1 MTRVPDY
8 TEDEHSIVRKTVDSR
23 WKKDPVEIQLAD
35 AEVQLDPKIPEMIE
49 CPVLFWLA
57 GGCSFVVMK
66 CGENRYKCNFFYKEL
81 EQISTGIEKCDD
93 LQQCVTV
100 LLQTQADH
108 DSVRSGA
115 YPEDSGPKT

>member
-1 MTRVPDY
+1 MIRVPDY

-35 AEVQLDPKIPEMIE
+35 AEVQLDYKIPEMTE

-57 GGCSFVVMK
+57 GGCSFVIMK

-81 EQISTGIEKCDD
+81 EQISTGIEECDD

-100 LLQTQADH
+100 LLQTQADY

-115 YPEDSGPKT
+115 YPEDSGLKT